1 MTTHQMFSIRLPKAQ
16 RWMTYLALIAVVIS
30 GIVWWLL
37 HDVLQ
42 WGWILAE
49 RRLLISH
56 GIAAAAT
63 LVIVG
68 GLLPLHIRLAWRIR
82 RNLSSGLAALAI
94 MTLLAATGLLLYY
107 GGEDWRDWVRWAH
120 IGAGLIAALVIPVHV
135 WLGRRRHARSAAP
148 VAAATRSQ
156 GHERATALR

>member
-1 MTTHQMFSIRLPKAQ
+1 MTTHHMFSIRLPKAQ
-16 RWMTYLALIAVVIS
+16 RWMTYLALVAVAIS

-42 WGWILAE
+42 WGWMLAE

-82 RNLSSGLAALAI
+82 RNLSSGVAALVV

-120 IGAGLIAALVIPVHV
+120 IGADLIAALAIPVHV
-135 WLGRRRHARSAAP
+135 WLGRRKLSRSAAP
-148 VAAATRSQ
+148 VASATRSQ
-156 GHERATALR
+156 RSERATS

>member
-1 MTTHQMFSIRLPKAQ
+1 MTTHHMFSIRLPKAQ
-16 RWMTYLALIAVVIS
+16 RWMTYLVLVAVAIS
-30 GIVWWLL
+30 GVVWWLL

-42 WGWILAE
+42 WGWMLAE
-49 RRLLISH
+49 HRLLIFH

-68 GLLPLHIRLAWRIR
+68 GLLPLHIRLAWRIQ
-82 RNLSSGLAALAI
+82 RNLSSGIAVLAV

-120 IGAGLIAALVIPVHV
+120 IGAGLIAALAFPAHV
-135 WLGRRRHARSAAP
+135 WRGRRKLSRAAAP
-148 VAAATRSQ
+148 VAAATRS
-156 GHERATALR
+156 

>member
-1 MTTHQMFSIRLPKAQ
+1 MTTHHMFSIRLPKAQ
-16 RWMTYLALIAVVIS
+16 RWLTYLALVAVAIS
-30 GIVWWLL
+30 GVVWWLS
-37 HDVLQ
+37 HDLLQ
-42 WGWILAE
+42 WGWMLAE

-82 RNLSSGLAALAI
+82 RNLSSGIATLAV

-107 GGEDWRDWVRWAH
+107 GGEDWRNWVRWAH
-120 IGAGLIAALVIPVHV
+120 IGTGLIAALAIPVHV
-135 WLGRRRHARSAAP
+135 WLGRRKLSRSATPIAAVARSQRA
-148 VAAATRSQ
+148 
-156 GHERATALR
+156 ERAKA

>member
-1 MTTHQMFSIRLPKAQ
+1 MTTHHMFSIRLPKAQ
-16 RWMTYLALIAVVIS
+16 RWTTYLALVAVAIS
-30 GIVWWLL
+30 GIAWWFL

-42 WGWILAE
+42 WGWMLAE

-68 GLLPLHIRLAWRIR
+68 GLLPLHIHLAWRVR
-82 RNLSSGLAALAI
+82 RNLSSGIAALAI
-94 MTLLAATGLLLYY
+94 MTLLAVTGSLLYY
-107 GGEDWRDWVRWAH
+107 GSQDWRDWVRWVH
-120 IGAGLIAALVIPVHV
+120 IGAGLIAALIIPTHV
-135 WLGRRRHARSAAP
+135 WLGRRKLPRSAAS

-156 GHERATALR
+156 CSERAPA